1 MRQEEHD
8 ALILRPGRPTGGLFG
23 KSLTVGPYQVGI
35 VVRDGELQPPFSEG
49 TRRLPRG
56 HAMETYVAS
65 TAPFNL
71 VFWLADPG
79 DPERPAQGI
88 SLDQPALTADG
99 LPVTGR
105 MELTLSVTSEY
116 AARLL
121 RLRRMGQR
129 EIRASDVSNAIRG
142 ELVAKVLAL
151 ELHRYTS
158 DELRGN
164 RAPLQDIHGSINT
177 ELASTISGYGLRL
190 DNFNV
195 SWGLTLQER
204 EHIKEARHRS
214 AIRDIERE
222 GELEQ
227 ARLRGEPARN
237 AETIEQAP
245 PPRSETSD
253 EPSTDA
259 DSKDDDGRG
268 FGGPSEPDNQG
279 VQPRGAWDPKW
290 VLAVAVVAI
299 VGLAGALLYFTSL
312 DSSGASP
319 EESSVTT
326 AEPMPIPLQDHNCP
340 DFETQSEAQDYYE
353 RAGGPDLDPHRLDDD
368 GDGIA
373 CEGYFPD
380 RLPTDS
386 PPASTRSDTPTPA
399 PTAASTATPP
409 VASQPIIINVSI
421 PSPMQTPTAVPSPTV
436 TLNPTT
442 VPTAVPTPAVT
453 LYRTA
458 APTPASIP
466 TPQLSERTRGDLSC
480 FMPECAQRSDPL
492 SNSFNNFLVEAT
504 LINPTSTDSFQYG
517 FTILGKFRGGVAE
530 KIEIRV
536 ANDRTWRAFIEKEY
550 YESAPL
556 NIDRR
561 QIEIDGGEIP
571 HPIVNTSAGGSN
583 KLEATIL
590 RDEGCLYV
598 NSILIAC
605 FDISGRSLT
614 REISVSSEE
623 GDVRYNGFRAMELM
637 AGT

>member
-1 MRQEEHD
+1 M
-8 ALILRPGRPTGGLFG
+8 
-23 KSLTVGPYQVGI
+23 
-35 VVRDGELQPPFSEG
+35 
-49 TRRLPRG
+49 
-56 HAMETYVAS
+56 
-65 TAPFNL
+65 
-71 VFWLADPG
+71 
-79 DPERPAQGI
+79 
-88 SLDQPALTADG
+88 
-99 LPVTGR
+99 
-105 MELTLSVTSEY
+105 
-116 AARLL
+116 
-121 RLRRMGQR
+121 
-129 EIRASDVSNAIRG
+129 
-142 ELVAKVLAL
+142 
-151 ELHRYTS
+151 
-158 DELRGN
+158 
-164 RAPLQDIHGSINT
+164 
-177 ELASTISGYGLRL
+177 
-190 DNFNV
+190 
-195 SWGLTLQER
+195 
-204 EHIKEARHRS
+204 
-214 AIRDIERE
+214 
-222 GELEQ
+222 
-227 ARLRGEPARN
+227 
-237 AETIEQAP
+237 
-245 PPRSETSD
+245 
-253 EPSTDA
+253 
-259 DSKDDDGRG
+259 
-268 FGGPSEPDNQG
+268 
-279 VQPRGAWDPKW
+279 
-290 VLAVAVVAI
+290 
-299 VGLAGALLYFTSL
+299 
-312 DSSGASP
+312 
-319 EESSVTT
+319 TT

-373 CEGYFPD
+373 CEGFFPD

-436 TLNPTT
+436 LHSIQRLCQPPSPAVTPNPTT